1 MITSSRF
8 NIHLLF
14 WSLEIFYSV
23 KVSLYLLRWELSEG
37 LVLSY
42 DSNLDTVAFY
52 LSFVTCWLLQGT
64 QSMENQFFWSW
75 GLEFIKFVFKVSS
88 GRLGSCSNWISVEL
102 IIVSWRTSFK
112 KMRAISINSSNKK
125 THSIR
130 SFGRLL
136 SFDLRF
142 YILME
147 ILSAILKMS
156 LFKGWLFPYVSL

>member
-14 WSLEIFYSV
+14 WSLEIFYPV
-23 KVSLYLLRWELSEG
+23 KVSLYLLWWELSEG
-37 LVLSY
+37 FVLSNN
-42 DSNLDTVAFY
+42 SNLDTVSLY

-64 QSMENQFFWSW
+64 KSMENQFFWSW

-88 GRLGSCSNWISVEL
+88 GRLGSCSNRISIEL
-102 IIVSWRTSFK
+102 IIVSWRTSFE

-125 THSIR
+125 SYSIR

-142 YILME
+142 YILTE

-156 LFKGWLFPYVSL
+156 LFKGWLFP